1 MIRIYSKNDELK
13 LKNVDIDFK
22 NSSMRLGRE
31 YSDDISI
38 TLKGACGYDTIKK
51 IIELKEKVNNT
62 YSVDMHFVNFF
73 NNETLETLTY
83 GRLTMSGFDFRFE
96 NRRGVLPEEIFHYEI
111 RLVANT
117 RKDA

>member
-22 NSSMRLGRE
+22 NSSKKLGME
-31 YSDDISI
+31 YSDNINI
-38 TLKGACGYDTIKK
+38 ALKGSCGYETIKK
-51 IIELKEKVNNT
+51 IIKLKEKVSNT

-83 GRLTMSGFDFRFE
+83 DRLKMSGFDFRFE
-96 NRRGVLPEEIFHYEI
+96 NRRGVLPEEVFHYEI
-111 RLVANT
+111 RLVSKT

>member
-22 NSSMRLGRE
+22 NSSMNLGRE

-51 IIELKEKVNNT
+51 IIELKEKVSNT
-62 YSVDMHFVNFF
+62 YSVDMHFINFF
-73 NNETLETLTY
+73 ND
-83 GRLTMSGFDFRFE
+83 RLTMSGFDFRFE
-96 NRRGVLPEEIFHYEI
+96 NRRGILPEEIFHYEI
-111 RLVANT
+111 RLVAKT